1 MELPNL
7 NDIKFENNN
16 VKTDIYDAYDFFY
29 IVGKYLQETM
39 SKNELLS
46 LFMDEE
52 QVFMLGNTVLNDSFD
67 YFANK
72 YKLSNSK
79 SY

>member
-1 MELPNL
+1 
-7 NDIKFENNN
+7 
-16 VKTDIYDAYDFFY
+16 
-29 IVGKYLQETM
+29 M

-52 QVFMLGNTVLNDSFD
+52 RVFMLENTVLNDSFD
-67 YFANK
+67 YFVDK

>member
-29 IVGKYLQETM
+29 IVGKYLQKTM

-52 QVFMLGNTVLNDSFD
+52 RVFMLENTALNDSFD
-67 YFANK
+67 YFVDK